1 MTGITAYLSILTLNV
16 NGLNYSIKR
25 HCLTNWIKKENPT
38 ICHLQKT
45 QLIDRNKHWLRVKA
59 WKKIYQAN
67 GPQKQAGVAII
78 MSDKENLKPTLIKQD
93 KEGHSILIKGEIHQ
107 KEIIIINLYG
117 PNVDAPSF
125 IKYSEVPINIYKLQH
140 SGSGRH

>member
-1 MTGITAYLSILTLNV
+1 
-16 NGLNYSIKR
+16 
-25 HCLTNWIKKENPT
+25 
-38 ICHLQKT
+38 
-45 QLIDRNKHWLRVKA
+45 
-59 WKKIYQAN
+59 
-67 GPQKQAGVAII
+67 